1 MIMKKKT
8 AVKITLL
15 GALTVVVMYAIT
27 VMFVE
32 AKDNVEISNAWVP
45 LAPPKAKIMAGY
57 LTIKNPTDDTIEV
70 TGVSSPE
77 FSHVMIHETIVKD
90 GVSTMEMR
98 DKLILA
104 AGEEVDF
111 KQGGLHLMLMYKTKV
126 FKQGDLVH
134 LKFTTSKGIISIT
147 APVKNP
153 VLVGQ

>member
-1 MIMKKKT
+1 
-8 AVKITLL
+8 
-15 GALTVVVMYAIT
+15 
-27 VMFVE
+27 
-32 AKDNVEISNAWVP
+32 
-45 LAPPKAKIMAGY
+45 
-57 LTIKNPTDDTIEV
+57 
-70 TGVSSPE
+70 
-77 FSHVMIHETIVKD
+77 MIHETIVKD